1 MSKFFIHRPVFAWVL
16 AIIMM
21 IAGGLAILQLPI
33 AQYPTIAPPAVAIS
47 ATYPGADA
55 QTVQDTVTQVIEQN
69 MNGID
74 NLLYMSSTSG
84 YRPGSGSEQAL
95 SGNTAAAAGSAA
107 AGYQR

>member
-47 ATYPGADA
+47 ATYP
-55 QTVQDTVTQVIEQN
+55 VQ
-69 MNGID
+69 MPRP
-74 NLLYMSSTSG
+74 
-84 YRPGSGSEQAL
+84 YRIRSL
-95 SGNTAAAAGSAA
+95 
-107 AGYQR
+107 RL

>member
-47 ATYPGADA
+47 APCGGDLRHLSRCGCSDRA
-55 QTVQDTVTQVIEQN
+55 
-69 MNGID
+69 GHGH
-74 NLLYMSSTSG
+74 SG
-84 YRPGSGSEQAL
+84 Y
-95 SGNTAAAAGSAA
+95 
-107 AGYQR
+107 

>member
-47 ATYPGADA
+47 ATYP
-55 QTVQDTVTQVIEQN
+55 VRMPRPCRIRS
-69 MNGID
+69 
-74 NLLYMSSTSG
+74 LRLSS
-84 YRPGSGSEQAL
+84 RI
-95 SGNTAAAAGSAA
+95 
-107 AGYQR
+107 